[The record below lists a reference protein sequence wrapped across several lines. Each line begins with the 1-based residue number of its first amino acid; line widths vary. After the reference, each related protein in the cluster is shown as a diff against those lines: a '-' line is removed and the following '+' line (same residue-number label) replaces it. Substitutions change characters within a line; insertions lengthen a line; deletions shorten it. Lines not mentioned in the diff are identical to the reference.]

1 MQQIAVCLI
10 VDISTRK
17 QRLTT
22 LQKVAHH
29 LEDGYLCNSMG
40 KVLTFLT
47 GRIKQK
53 KRLNTIFVQE
63 PARPIWMHCA
73 SLGEFEQGRPLLE
86 AFREQYPDTKILLT
100 FFSPSG
106 YEIQKSTPWADYVFY
121 LPIDTPRNA
130 RKFLDNIQPKAAVF
144 IKYEFWY
151 FYLTGLKKRNIPTY
165 LVSARFRPGQPFFK
179 RYGTAFRKMLTCFTH
194 IFVQDDRSLRLLET
208 LQTDYPPVTVAG
220 DTRFDRVMK
229 AAEKDGTPEELKQ
242 LFKKP
247 LLLAGSTWPQDHK
260 LLKQLAQDCPQLQIV
275 IAPHEIHPSTRQT
288 LQRFFKPLEPVFYS
302 DCKLQKHVTDKP
314 KQKQTRTAEVDFK
327 QTLIIDR
334 MGILSSVYRH
344 ATLCYIGGGFHKA
357 GIHNVLEPAVY
368 GKTLL
373 FGPHYHKS
381 KEAEDLIHLGAAQ
394 CVTDYNSL
402 LTAVNH
408 WLEQTKERE
417 KAESIAKEYVHQH
430 TGATRL
436 ILKTM
441 ADRVP

>member
-1 MQQIAVCLI
+1 
-10 VDISTRK
+10 
-17 QRLTT
+17 
-22 LQKVAHH
+22 
-29 LEDGYLCNSMG
+29 MG

-53 KRLNTIFVQE
+53 KRLNTIFAQE

-106 YEIQKSTPWADYVFY
+106 YEIQKNTPWADYVFY

-130 RKFLDNIQPKAAVF
+130 RRFLDNIQPKAAVF

-179 RYGTAFRKMLTCFTH
+179 RYGTAFKKMLKCFTH

-208 LQTDYPPVTVAG
+208 LQIHYPHPITNTATSATAYPPITVAG
-220 DTRFDRVMK
+220 DTRFDRVTR
-229 AAEKDGTPEELKQ
+229 AAEKDSTPDELKQ

-302 DCKLQKHVTDKP
+302 DGKLQKHVTDKH

-368 GKTLL
+368 GKALL
-373 FGPHYHKS
+373 FGSHYHKS
-381 KEAEDLIHLGAAQ
+381 KEAEDLIHLEAAQ

-408 WLEQTKERE
+408 WLKQTEERE
-417 KAESIAKEYVHQH
+417 KAEKTAKEYVHQH